1 MIEII
6 RKLEKSGYRV
16 SLSGDKVV
24 LDFIGKDMPE
34 RNEIAPLIEQLKKH
48 KTEVI
53 EFLQKAESEAL
64 NERMAI
70 IGENTS
76 PDEVLPYVTDFGV
89 LVIPFN
95 SPERYHWW
103 KGGMSPCDIL
113 RELGRCD
120 LLDNIG
126 MFRRIDFM
134 VDSEWEAFEKEQ
146 ESEFEN
152 LAKN

>member
-48 KTEVI
+48 KAEAI

-70 IGENTS
+70 MGENCS
-76 PDEVLPYVTDFGV
+76 PDDTRPRVENDV
-89 LVIPFN
+89 LVIPFA
-95 SPERYHWW
+95 SDSKYHWWW
-103 KGGMSPCDIL
+103 KGGMSPCDTL
-113 RELGRCD
+113 KELGRCD
-120 LLDNIG
+120 LLDKYRHI
-126 MFRRIDFM
+126 
-134 VDSEWEAFEKEQ
+134 S
-146 ESEFEN
+146 
-152 LAKN
+152 KN

>member
-48 KTEVI
+48 KAEAI

-70 IGENTS
+70 MGENCS
-76 PDEVLPYVTDFGV
+76 PDDTRPRVENDT
-89 LVIPFN
+89 LVIPFV
-95 SPERYHWW
+95 SDSKYHWW
-103 KGGMSPCDIL
+103 WK
-113 RELGRCD
+113 
-120 LLDNIG
+120 
-126 MFRRIDFM
+126 
-134 VDSEWEAFEKEQ
+134 
-146 ESEFEN
+146 
-152 LAKN
+152 